1 MYHIF
6 ATPNFVGFHD
16 EQILAASKAVWLQD
30 FGPERKLAFVEFP
43 VKVIRSSQASPSGF
57 NLVLAAAPEFVVI
70 SPQGFEIERNFEAF
84 PGLKNMQKAV
94 LNIEFLAQV
103 FVVDGT
109 LASMALEDD
118 VHALRMFHDGTGTLS
133 FKGKVAGF
141 ENAIEL
147 FGFHPEQR
155 AMMALEKEGSA
166 AGRQF
171 VLKLVGA
178 AAWRAGENLEKI
190 QAQVHYHPR
199 LFEISHMN
207 AEQEARYEAVLLKG
221 KGFLN

>member
-16 EQILAASKAVWLQD
+16 EQILTASKAVWMQD

-43 VKVIRSSQASPSGF
+43 VKVIRSSQTSSAGF
-57 NLVLAAAPEFVVI
+57 NLVLTGAPEFVVI

-103 FVVDGT
+103 FVVADA
-109 LASMALEDD
+109 LAPMALEDE
-118 VHALRMFHDGTGTLS
+118 VHKLRMFHDGTGTLS
-133 FKGKVAGF
+133 FSGSVAGF

-147 FGFHPEQR
+147 FAFHPEQR
-155 AMMALEKEGSA
+155 AMMALEKEGA
-166 AGRQF
+166 VAGRQF
-171 VLKLVGA
+171 VLKLIGA
-178 AAWRAGENLEKI
+178 AAWRAGENLDEI
-190 QAQVHYHPR
+190 QAHVHYHPG
-199 LFEISHMN
+199 LFDISHMN
-207 AEQEARYEAVLLKG
+207 TEQEARYESVLRKVKG
-221 KGFLN
+221 LLN